1 MLFRSPDVVLLDPPR
16 KGCAQDVL
24 HTVAEMCPERIV
36 YISCN
41 SATLSRDLA
50 LLETLGY
57 QTVRG
62 RPVDLFP
69 RTNHVESVVL
79 LSRVE
84 K

>member
-1 MLFRSPDVVLLDPPR
+1 
-16 KGCAQDVL
+16 
-24 HTVAEMCPERIV
+24 MCPERIV